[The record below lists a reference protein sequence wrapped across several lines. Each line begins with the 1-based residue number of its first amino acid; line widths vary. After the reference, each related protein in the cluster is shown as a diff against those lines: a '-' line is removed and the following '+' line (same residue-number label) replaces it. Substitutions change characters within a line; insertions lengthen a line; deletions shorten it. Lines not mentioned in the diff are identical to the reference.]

1 MARLLGSFP
10 LKLLTV
16 TFYSCHDIKMFH
28 QMWEGRSF
36 ASVETVVLIAK
47 APGVW
52 PVGSQ
57 TQAVS
62 PDNHQM
68 HLGLAF
74 YDSFFKANIER
85 KVHYCIKM

>member
-1 MARLLGSFP
+1 
-10 LKLLTV
+10 
-16 TFYSCHDIKMFH
+16 
-28 QMWEGRSF
+28 MWEGRSCE
-36 ASVETVVLIAK
+36 SVETVVLIAK

-57 TQAVS
+57 TQAMS

-74 YDSFFKANIER
+74 YDSFFKANIEM